1 MLYEIK
7 WYVNDQLTE
16 TKQEA
21 YWSDEDLEERWN
33 SFTYGV
39 EDILRYE
46 YKYIKDINLPADL
59 LNFSNYKF

>member
-7 WYVNDQLTE
+7 WYVNDQLTQ

-46 YKYIKDINLPADL
+46 YRYIKDISLPENPFD
-59 LNFSNYKF
+59 FSNSIF

>member
-46 YKYIKDINLPADL
+46 YRYIKDISLPD
-59 LNFSNYKF
+59 NIFDFSNAEF

>member
-16 TKQEA
+16 IKREA

-33 SFTYGV
+33 SFTCGV

-46 YKYIKDINLPADL
+46 YRYIKDIKFPDDPFD
-59 LNFSNYKF
+59 FSNSKF

>member
-7 WYVNDQLTE
+7 WYVNDQLTQ

-46 YKYIKDINLPADL
+46 YRYIKDISLPD
-59 LNFSNYKF
+59 NIFDFSNSIF